1 MSPMPDPLLTS
12 HRPVPAGQGP
22 RGRRRPHAALA
33 ALRACGVLAFC
44 VLTGDAWAQAVSVC
58 EVRSLKGAAQW
69 QHGARQGSVQAGLAV
84 PVGMELR
91 TAKAARLRLQCGDG
105 SVLVMAEQ
113 SRLLVEHFEVP
124 AGQPRMASF
133 LLKLGLL
140 GQKVAPVTGGHWQ
153 VRTPSAVTAVRG
165 TEFLV
170 EVDARQT
177 TQVHVLSGEVA
188 VESREPPESG
198 AASEPFSS
206 KGVQAQWRGEV
217 GPGIVLQPGAGG
229 VRCPQGRACS
239 QSRRDDAAMQ
249 RLQQRLVL
257 D

>member
-1 MSPMPDPLLTS
+1 MRLVPVSLRTPGPGKPSAWAWRAVLAITALLAS
-12 HRPVPAGQGP
+12 AGPAG
-22 RGRRRPHAALA
+22 AADPSTA
-33 ALRACGVLAFC
+33 A
-44 VLTGDAWAQAVSVC
+44 C
-58 EVRSLKGAAQW
+58 EVRSLKGSAQW
-69 QHGARQGSVQAGLAV
+69 QQGTRQGAVQAGLVV

-91 TAKAARLRLQCGDG
+91 TAKGARLRLHCADD
-105 SVLVMAEQ
+105 STLVMAEQ
-113 SRLLVEHFEVP
+113 SRLLVEHFEAV

-140 GQKVAPVTGGHWQ
+140 GQKVTPVAGGHWQ

-170 EVDARQT
+170 EVDGRQS

-188 VESREPPESG
+188 VEPREPPDGSA

-206 KGVQAQWRGEV
+206 KGAQAQWRGEE
-217 GPGIVLQPGAGG
+217 GAGIVLQPGQGA
-229 VRCPQGRACS
+229 VRCQQGRSCA
-239 QSRRDDAAMQ
+239 QSRRDEAALQ
-249 RLQQRLVL
+249 RLQQRLAL